1 MENCYAF
8 YVGYSGFDESKSGG
22 YTPKNGIAITDGHI
36 IQLNID
42 TNTMMFNSTGQLQA
56 KTQLQSGDGI
66 LIDGDGKIAVAISKN
81 ETLKLV

>member
-1 MENCYAF
+1 
-8 YVGYSGFDESKSGG
+8 
-22 YTPKNGIAITDGHI
+22 
-36 IQLNID
+36 
-42 TNTMMFNSTGQLQA
+42 MMFNSTGQLQA

>member
-1 MENCYAF
+1 MENCYVF

-56 KTQLQSGDGI
+56 KT
-66 LIDGDGKIAVAISKN
+66 
-81 ETLKLV
+81 